1 VAQRH
6 DRGDSLGLVRVLV
19 VEDERRLAAAVRRG
33 LAAEGFAVDLA
44 YNGEDGLHQAREG
57 GYDAIVLDLM
67 LPRLSGYRVCQEL
80 RAAENWVPILI
91 LSAKDGEYDQ
101 ADGLDL
107 GADDY
112 LTKPFSY
119 VVLAARLRALMRRG
133 ARPRP
138 AQLQA
143 GDLSLDPATRRVR
156 RGESEI
162 ALTAREFALLEY
174 LMRRA
179 GQVVSKS
186 ELLEHVWDS
195 YDSMDLNVVEVYAG
209 YLRRKI
215 DAPFGRSAL
224 QTVRGA
230 GYRLA
235 ADGG

>member
-1 VAQRH
+1 M
-6 DRGDSLGLVRVLV
+6 RVLV
-19 VEDERRLAAAVRRG
+19 VEDEQRLAAAVRRG
-33 LAAEGFAVDLA
+33 LNAEGFVVDLA
-44 YNGEDGLHQAREG
+44 HDGVDGLHLARQG
-57 GYDAIVLDLM
+57 GYDAVVLDLM
-67 LPRLSGYRVCQEL
+67 LPGLSGYKVCEQL
-80 RAAENWVPILI
+80 RAERNWVPVLI

-119 VVLAARLRALMRRG
+119 VVLAARLRALLRRG

-138 AQLQA
+138 AVLAA
-143 GDLSLDPATRRVR
+143 GDLFLDPASRAVR
-156 RGESEI
+156 RGEVGI
-162 ALTAREFALLEY
+162 DLTPREFALLEY
-174 LMRRA
+174 LIRRP
-179 GQVVSKS
+179 GQVVPKA
-186 ELLEHVWDS
+186 ELLDHVWEQDS
-195 YDSMDLNVVEVYAG
+195 VADLNVVEVYAG

-215 DAPFGRSAL
+215 DVPFGRNAL